1 MSFGDYGAMSNADQ
15 SQSTPLLF
23 IQGGGDGAHDE
34 DARLVANLRSEL
46 GAGYKVRF
54 PRMPNESESPYDLWS
69 DVIASELARMGA
81 GAIVVGH
88 SIGASVLIKWLTEV
102 TPTQRLAA
110 AFLIAAPFWHDHD
123 IWRWKE
129 VELPRDASARL
140 PRRLPVFFY
149 HGTHDEVVP
158 VAHVEMYERA
168 LPAAHILRLN
178 GRNHQLDDNLAEVA
192 RDIRSL
198 AGLPCP

>member
-1 MSFGDYGAMSNADQ
+1 MSNADQ
-15 SQSTPLLF
+15 SRSAPLLF
-23 IQGGGDGAHDE
+23 IQGGGAGAHDE
-34 DARLVANLRSEL
+34 DARLVANLCSEL
-46 GAGYKVRF
+46 GAGYEVRF

-69 DVIASELARMGA
+69 AVIASELARMGD
-81 GAIVVGH
+81 GAILVGH

-102 TPTQRLAA
+102 APPHRLAA

-129 VELPRDASARL
+129 VELPQDASVRL
-140 PRRLPVFFY
+140 PRGLPVFFY

-168 LPAAHILRLN
+168 FPAAHIRRIN
-178 GRNHQLDDNLAEVA
+178 GRNHQLEDNLAEVA
-192 RDIRSL
+192 RDIRLL
-198 AGLPCP
+198 AGDPCS

>member
-1 MSFGDYGAMSNADQ
+1 MSNADQ

-23 IQGGGDGAHDE
+23 IQGGGAGAHDD
-34 DARLVANLRSEL
+34 DARLVASLRSEL
-46 GAGYKVRF
+46 GAGYEVRF
-54 PRMPNESESPYDLWS
+54 PRMPNESEAPYDLWS

-81 GAIVVGH
+81 GAILVGH

-102 TPTQRLAA
+102 SPTHRLAA
-110 AFLIAAPFWHDHD
+110 AFLIAAAFWHDHD
-123 IWRWKE
+123 VWRWKE

-158 VAHVEMYERA
+158 VAHLEMYERA
-168 LPAAHILRLN
+168 FPAAHIVRLN

-192 RDIRSL
+192 RDIRLL
-198 AGLPCP
+198 AGVPCP

>member
-1 MSFGDYGAMSNADQ
+1 MSNADQ

-23 IQGGGDGAHDE
+23 IQGGGDGAHDD

-46 GAGYKVRF
+46 GAGYEVRF
-54 PRMPNESESPYDLWS
+54 PRMPNESETPYDLWS
-69 DVIASELARMGA
+69 DVIASELARMGT
-81 GAIVVGH
+81 GAILVGH

-123 IWRWKE
+123 IWRWKD

-140 PRRLPVFFY
+140 PRGLPVFFY

-158 VAHVEMYERA
+158 VAHLEMYERA

-192 RDIRSL
+192 RDIRLL
-198 AGLPCP
+198 AGVPCT

>member
-1 MSFGDYGAMSNADQ
+1 MSNADQ

-23 IQGGGDGAHDE
+23 VQGGGDGAHDD

-46 GAGYKVRF
+46 GAGYEVCF
-54 PRMPNESESPYDLWS
+54 PRMPNESETPYDLWS
-69 DVIASELARMGA
+69 DVIASELARMGT
-81 GAIVVGH
+81 GAILVGH

-110 AFLIAAPFWHDHD
+110 VFLIAAPFWHDHD
-123 IWRWKE
+123 IWRWND

-140 PRRLPVFFY
+140 PRGLPVFFY

-158 VAHVEMYERA
+158 VAHLEMYERA
-168 LPAAHILRLN
+168 LPAAHIQRLN

-192 RDIRSL
+192 RDIRRL
-198 AGLPCP
+198 AGVPCT

>member
-1 MSFGDYGAMSNADQ
+1 MSNADQ
-15 SQSTPLLF
+15 SQSTPVLF
-23 IQGGGDGAHDE
+23 IQGGGDGAHDA

-46 GAGYKVRF
+46 GAGYEMRF

-69 DVIASELARMGA
+69 EVIASELARMGA
-81 GAIVVGH
+81 GAILVGH

-168 LPAAHILRLN
+168 FPAAHILRLD

-198 AGLPCP
+198 AGVPCS